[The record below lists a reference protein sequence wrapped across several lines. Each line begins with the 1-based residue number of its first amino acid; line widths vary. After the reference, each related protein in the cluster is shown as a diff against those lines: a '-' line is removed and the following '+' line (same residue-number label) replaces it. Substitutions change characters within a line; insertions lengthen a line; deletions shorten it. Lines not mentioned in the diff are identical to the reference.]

1 MRTQMRSEKIS
12 SGFVCGKE
20 CWRIKQRD
28 RTYPD
33 KHLQES
39 CMSQAKQSFKS
50 AFEYFL
56 NLDSL
61 AKLIFLLLGGAS
73 LTLLLGLIVS
83 GINSTKSYKLKL
95 AAGDQLGESYI
106 LSEAIE
112 KTVEARYPKVQI
124 ELVSTGGTSDNLEL
138 LEDGEVDL
146 ATAQADVA
154 PGASARTVAV
164 LYRDLFQLVVKE
176 NSGINQFTDLQGKP
190 IGLQASGGQFRSF
203 LEVAAHYGLQPTDFS
218 FVGNSDQ
225 EADEAFEQNR
235 VQAVFRVRAPGNQSV
250 ADLVQ
255 KYRGR
260 LVAIEQAS
268 AMQIKYP
275 AFQAD
280 EIPQGAYQGNPPV
293 PATNIN
299 TVGVERLLLAND
311 TVPDAVIREVTAVIN
326 EHRQELVNQI
336 QIESV
341 KPLVASIRDPRQVGE
356 FDAPIHQGA
365 LNYYERNEPSF
376 VQENADFVA
385 LLLTVAL
392 LGGSWLWE
400 FKKWIERRKKDFAD
414 RYIEKAV
421 HLMKEG
427 DNPAM
432 KQQTLDQVF
441 REAATNLVEE
451 KISQESF
458 RTFNEAYKTARE
470 AIEREKQLSLQAQR
484 EVSADYIKEL
494 IRLMQDQQRGKQL
507 VQRDLD
513 QILEKASAD
522 LVNDTISQESFRT
535 FVEAY
540 KTTRDVIERRTA

>member
-1 MRTQMRSEKIS
+1 
-12 SGFVCGKE
+12 
-20 CWRIKQRD
+20 
-28 RTYPD
+28 
-33 KHLQES
+33 
-39 CMSQAKQSFKS
+39 MSQAKQSLKS
-50 AFEYFL
+50 ALNYFFTV
-56 NLDSL
+56 DPL
-61 AKLIFLLLGGAS
+61 AKLMILLLGGAS
-73 LTLLLGLIVS
+73 LGLLLGLILS
-83 GINSTKSYKLKL
+83 TINDTRVYRLKL

-112 KTVEARYPKVQI
+112 KTVEARHPKIQI
-124 ELVSTGGTSDNLEL
+124 ELVTTGGTSDNLRL
-138 LEDGEVDL
+138 LEDGAVDL

-176 NSGINQFTDLQGKP
+176 NSGINQFIDLKGQA
-190 IGLQASGGQFRSF
+190 IGLQPSGGQFRSF

-218 FVGNSDQ
+218 FVGNSDA
-225 EADEAFEQNR
+225 EADTAFRENR
-235 VQAVFRVRAPGNQSV
+235 VQAVFRVRAPGNQSI

-255 KYRGR
+255 KYRGQ
-260 LVAIEQAS
+260 LAAIEQAN

-280 EIPQGAYQGNPPV
+280 QIPQGAYQGSPPV
-293 PATNIN
+293 PTTDLN
-299 TVGVERLLLAND
+299 TVGVERLLLADEN
-311 TVPDAVIREVTAVIN
+311 VPDAVIREITAVIN
-326 EHRQELVNQI
+326 EHRQDLANQI

-341 KPLVASIRDPRQVGE
+341 KPLVSSIRDPRQSGE
-356 FDAPIHQGA
+356 VDVPMHQGA

-376 VQENADFVA
+376 VQENADFLA

-400 FKKWIERRKKDFAD
+400 FKKWLERRKKDFAD
-414 RYIEKAV
+414 RYIEKV
-421 HLMKEG
+421 VYLMKEG
-427 DNPAM
+427 DDPTL

-484 EVSADYIKEL
+484 EVSANYIKEL
-494 IRLMQDQQRGKQL
+494 IQIMQDQQRGKQAT
-507 VQRDLD
+507 QQDLD
-513 QILEKASAD
+513 QILEQASAD
-522 LVNDTISQESFRT
+522 LVNDTMSQESFRT

>member
-1 MRTQMRSEKIS
+1 
-12 SGFVCGKE
+12 
-20 CWRIKQRD
+20 
-28 RTYPD
+28 
-33 KHLQES
+33 
-39 CMSQAKQSFKS
+39 MSQAKQSPKS
-50 AFEYFL
+50 VLNYFF
-56 NLDSL
+56 NLDPL
-61 AKLIFLLLGGAS
+61 AKLMFLLLGGAS
-73 LTLLLGLIVS
+73 LGLLLGLIL
-83 GINSTKSYKLKL
+83 GTINGTRAYRLKL

-112 KTVEARYPKVQI
+112 KTVEARHPKIQI
-124 ELVSTGGTSDNLEL
+124 ELVETGGTSENLEK
-138 LEDGEVDL
+138 LEKGEVDL
-146 ATAQADVA
+146 ATAQADVP
-154 PGASARTVAV
+154 PGASARLVAV

-176 NSGINQFTDLQGKP
+176 NSGINQFTDLRGKP
-190 IGLQASGGQFRSF
+190 IGLQPSGGQFRSF

-218 FVGNSDQ
+218 FIGDSDQ
-225 EADEAFEQNR
+225 EADEAFRENR

-255 KYRGR
+255 QYRGQ
-260 LVAIEQAS
+260 LVAIEQAN
-268 AMQIKYP
+268 AMRIKYP

-293 PATNIN
+293 PAANLN
-299 TVGVERLLLAND
+299 TVGVDRLLLANH
-311 TVPDAVIREVTAVIN
+311 TVPDAVIREITAVIN
-326 EHRQELVNQI
+326 EHRQELAEQI
-336 QIESV
+336 QVESV
-341 KPLVASIRDPRQVGE
+341 KPLVSSIRDPRQSG
-356 FDAPIHQGA
+356 DADVPIHQGA

-376 VQENADFVA
+376 VQENADFLA

-421 HLMKEG
+421 YLMKEG
-427 DNPAM
+427 DDPAIR
-432 KQQTLDQVF
+432 QRSLDQIF

-494 IRLMQDQQRGKQL
+494 LRLMQDQQRGKQL

-522 LVNDTISQESFRT
+522 LVSDTMSQESFRT

>member
-1 MRTQMRSEKIS
+1 
-12 SGFVCGKE
+12 
-20 CWRIKQRD
+20 
-28 RTYPD
+28 
-33 KHLQES
+33 
-39 CMSQAKQSFKS
+39 MSQAKQFSKS
-50 AFEYFL
+50 VLNYFV
-56 NLDSL
+56 NLDPL

-73 LTLLLGLIVS
+73 LGLLIGLIL
-83 GINSTKSYKLKL
+83 GTINGTKTYRLKL

-112 KTVEARYPKVQI
+112 KTVEARHPKIQI
-124 ELVSTGGTSDNLEL
+124 ELVKTGGTSENLEK
-138 LEDGEVDL
+138 LEKGEVDL
-146 ATAQADVA
+146 ATAQADVP

-176 NSGINQFTDLQGKP
+176 NSGINQFTDLRGKP
-190 IGLQASGGQFRSF
+190 IGLQQSGGQFRSF
-203 LEVAAHYGLQPTDFS
+203 LDVAAHYGLQPTDFL

-225 EADEAFEQNR
+225 EADEAFRENR

-255 KYRGR
+255 KYRGQ
-260 LVAIEQAS
+260 LAAIEQAN
-268 AMQIKYP
+268 AMRIKYP

-280 EIPQGAYQGNPPV
+280 QIPQGAYQGNPPV
-293 PATNIN
+293 PAVDLN
-299 TVGVERLLLAND
+299 TVGVERLLLANH
-311 TVPDAVIREVTAVIN
+311 TVPDTVIRDITAVIN
-326 EHRQELVNQI
+326 EHRQALTNQI
-336 QIESV
+336 QVESV
-341 KPLVASIRDPRQVGE
+341 KPLVSSIRDPRQSGE
-356 FDAPIHQGA
+356 VDVPIHQGA

-376 VQENADFVA
+376 VQENADFLA

-400 FKKWIERRKKDFAD
+400 LKNWIERRKKDFAD

-427 DNPAM
+427 DDPVIR
-432 KQQTLDQVF
+432 QRSLDQIF

-470 AIEREKQLSLQAQR
+470 AIDREKQIALQAQR
-484 EVSADYIKEL
+484 EVSADYIKAL
-494 IRLMQDQQRGKQL
+494 MRLMQDQQRGKQL

-513 QILEKASAD
+513 QILEKASTD
-522 LVNDTISQESFRT
+522 LVNDTMSQESFRT

-540 KTTRDVIERRTA
+540 KTTRDVVERRTA

>member
-1 MRTQMRSEKIS
+1 
-12 SGFVCGKE
+12 
-20 CWRIKQRD
+20 
-28 RTYPD
+28 
-33 KHLQES
+33 
-39 CMSQAKQSFKS
+39 MSQAKQSLES
-50 AFEYFL
+50 VLNYFL
-56 NLDSL
+56 NLDPL
-61 AKLIFLLLGGAS
+61 AKLMFLLLGGAS
-73 LTLLLGLIVS
+73 FGLLLGLIL
-83 GINSTKSYKLKL
+83 GTINDTKSYRLKV
-95 AAGDQLGESYI
+95 AVGDPLGESYI

-112 KTVEARYPKVQI
+112 KTVEAHHPKIQV
-124 ELVSTGGTSDNLEL
+124 ELVATGGTSDNLRL
-138 LEDGEVDL
+138 LEAGEVDL
-146 ATAQADVA
+146 ATAQADVT

-176 NSGINQFTDLQGKP
+176 NSGINQFTDLSGKP
-190 IGLQASGGQFRSF
+190 IGLQQSGGQFRSF

-218 FVGNSDQ
+218 FVGDSDQ
-225 EADEAFEQNR
+225 AADEAFQQNR

-255 KYRGR
+255 KYRGQ
-260 LVAIEQAS
+260 LVAIEQAN
-268 AMQIKYP
+268 AMRIKYP

-293 PATNIN
+293 PATDLN
-299 TVGVERLLLAND
+299 TVGVERLLLANH
-311 TVPDAVIREVTAVIN
+311 TVPDRVIREITAIVN
-326 EHRQELVNQI
+326 EHRQALTNQI
-336 QIESV
+336 QVESV
-341 KPLVASIRDPRQVGE
+341 KPLVASIRDPRQSGE
-356 FDAPIHQGA
+356 VDVPIHQGA

-376 VQENADFVA
+376 VQENADFLA

-414 RYIEKAV
+414 RYIEEAV

-427 DNPAM
+427 DDPET
-432 KQQTLDQVF
+432 KQRKLDQVF

-470 AIEREKQLSLQAQR
+470 AIEREKQISLQTQR

-494 IRLMQDQQRGKQL
+494 ILLMQDQQGGKQI
-507 VQRDLD
+507 VQHDLD

-522 LVNDTISQESFRT
+522 LVGNTMSQESFQT
-535 FVEAY
+535 FMEAY
-540 KTTRDVIERRTA
+540 KTIWNVIEHRTAYKTPA